1 MFKNI
6 PFGQCH
12 LAPKYRLPADQKI
25 PFTSFQTH
33 LALSFVR
40 ASRTFKLFAA
50 PVKGRKC
57 SEQVSDQK
65 NDLRVMFLKS
75 ISGPV
80 VGSALAR
87 KEAKCIS

>member
-1 MFKNI
+1 MLL
-6 PFGQCH
+6 Q
-12 LAPKYRLPADQKI
+12 
-25 PFTSFQTH
+25 
-33 LALSFVR
+33 
-40 ASRTFKLFAA
+40 FA
-50 PVKGRKC
+50 KGRKC

-80 VGSALAR
+80 VGSALAS